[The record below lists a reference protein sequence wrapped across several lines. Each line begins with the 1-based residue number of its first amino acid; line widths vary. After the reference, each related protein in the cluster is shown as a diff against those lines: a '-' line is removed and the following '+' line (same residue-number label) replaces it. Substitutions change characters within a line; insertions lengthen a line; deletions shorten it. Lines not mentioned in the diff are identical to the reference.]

1 MPQSSPASAKPH
13 DASEPARAPVDKF
26 TDGPVQVSIWQNDG
40 PKGAFRAATVQLR
53 YRDPKKGWQTSTSYG
68 PKDLEHLESAARE
81 ARTRIQNWQQRSKAA
96 SGAQNDA

>member
-1 MPQSSPASAKPH
+1 MPQSSPASAKSR

-26 TDGPVQVSIWQNDG
+26 TDGQVQVSIWQNDG
-40 PKGAFRAATVQLR
+40 PKGAFRTAAIQLR

-81 ARTRIQNWQQRSKAA
+81 ARTRIQSWQQGNKAGALDA
-96 SGAQNDA
+96 SP